1 MHMLNAAMLACRG
14 CGKSMDLSGTHAYE
28 CRRVTMSGEQN
39 FRHNDVRDALKEV
52 LFDDSL
58 TRASGLRVAAE
69 VPVATR
75 FPPKPGAP
83 KGFIK
88 SDLLVTH
95 RHKPEVR
102 VIDVTVTYPNATK
115 LPISNTLEGRGAAA
129 KAAEDVK
136 EAWYNKR
143 AVIPAGVLV
152 PVAFET
158 YGTLGARGD
167 AYIREVARNYA
178 RPVTWIDA
186 PADKGPKF
194 VDHGGRYSIF
204 LRRLRELIS
213 ASSRDAAAWQR
224 SVHPQVAG
232 RVRDN

>member
-1 MHMLNAAMLACRG
+1 M
-14 CGKSMDLSGTHAYE
+14 E
-28 CRRVTMSGEQN
+28 
-39 FRHNDVRDALKEV
+39 
-52 LFDDSL
+52 
-58 TRASGLRVAAE
+58 
-69 VPVATR
+69 
-75 FPPKPGAP
+75 
-83 KGFIK
+83 
-88 SDLLVTH
+88 
-95 RHKPEVR
+95 
-102 VIDVTVTYPNATK
+102 
-115 LPISNTLEGRGAAA
+115 GAARRLRQRRTSRIL
-129 KAAEDVK
+129 
-136 EAWYNKR
+136 EAWYSKR

-213 ASSRDAAAWQR
+213 VTLQRGNAAFIRKWLDNCVPKSAAAQGDLD
-224 SVHPQVAG
+224 PEDAG
-232 RVRDN
+232 AAAQEGA

>member
-1 MHMLNAAMLACRG
+1 M
-14 CGKSMDLSGTHAYE
+14 
-28 CRRVTMSGEQN
+28 
-39 FRHNDVRDALKEV
+39 
-52 LFDDSL
+52 
-58 TRASGLRVAAE
+58 
-69 VPVATR
+69 
-75 FPPKPGAP
+75 
-83 KGFIK
+83 
-88 SDLLVTH
+88 
-95 RHKPEVR
+95 
-102 VIDVTVTYPNATK
+102 
-115 LPISNTLEGRGAAA
+115 
-129 KAAEDVK
+129 
-136 EAWYNKR
+136 

-213 ASSRDAAAWQR
+213 VTLQRGNAAFIRKWLDNCVPKSAAAQGDLDAED
-224 SVHPQVAG
+224 AG
-232 RVRDN
+232 AAALEGA